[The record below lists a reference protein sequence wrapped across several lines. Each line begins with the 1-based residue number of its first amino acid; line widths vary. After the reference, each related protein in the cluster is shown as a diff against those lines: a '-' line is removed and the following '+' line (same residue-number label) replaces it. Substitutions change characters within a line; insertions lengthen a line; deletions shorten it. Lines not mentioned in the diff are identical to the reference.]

1 MATAAALMGF
11 LAVIRAEQ
19 EKRAQRARMQG
30 RARERSREEL
40 YQWLD
45 LMAAR
50 RRAAPGYVEPSPA
63 QRAGAQRLC
72 ALSHRRRCPCRLE
85 GPLSGRLLSGNLPRR
100 ASGIGASRPLR
111 RIPAIV
117 SFLNPQPA
125 SCMQPGGLLS

>member
-63 QRAGAQRLC
+63 QRAL
-72 ALSHRRRCPCRLE
+72 ALQDLDQYLRS
-85 GPLSGRLLSGNLPRR
+85 R
-100 ASGIGASRPLR
+100 AKQKS
-111 RIPAIV
+111 PAET
-117 SFLNPQPA
+117 
-125 SCMQPGGLLS
+125 GLLG